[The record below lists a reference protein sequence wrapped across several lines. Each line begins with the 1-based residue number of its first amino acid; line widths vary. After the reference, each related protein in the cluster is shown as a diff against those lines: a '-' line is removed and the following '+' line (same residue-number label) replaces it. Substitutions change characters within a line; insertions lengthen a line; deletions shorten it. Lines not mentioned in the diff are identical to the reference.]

1 MSIFSNRYADA
12 GREAGAYTAAVLG
25 LLGERDPIP
34 VLERTPAELGRLI
47 AEVPPDVLA
56 RPEAPGRWSMRQ
68 VLRHLADSEIVWAYR
83 IRRIVAG
90 DRPPIE
96 GYDQDRWAERLHYER
111 AEVGDAMTEFLA
123 LRGGNLRLVRSLNPE
138 ERARVGVHSERGEES
153 IDHLVRM
160 YAGHDLLH
168 LNQLA
173 RIRAGLESARA

>member
-1 MSIFSNRYADA
+1 
-12 GREAGAYTAAVLG
+12 
-25 LLGERDPIP
+25 
-34 VLERTPAELGRLI
+34 
-47 AEVPPDVLA
+47 
-56 RPEAPGRWSMRQ
+56 MRQ